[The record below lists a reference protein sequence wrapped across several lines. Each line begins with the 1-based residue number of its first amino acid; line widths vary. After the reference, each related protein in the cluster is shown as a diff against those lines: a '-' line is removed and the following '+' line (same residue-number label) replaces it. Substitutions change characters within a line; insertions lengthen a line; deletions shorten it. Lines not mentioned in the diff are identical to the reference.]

1 MLLHKNHKAA
11 QKAQKKTPT
20 NKHTIFMNFIQV
32 DFCITPYEEY
42 VADVLAAEL
51 GEMGFDTFVP
61 TSDGL
66 QAFIAEELFDEDVL
80 KSLISDFVIEATI
93 DYSVTTIESK
103 NWNEEWEKHYFEP
116 IIIENECVIH
126 SSFHKNVP
134 KATYDIVIDPKMSFG
149 TGHHETT
156 SLVIGELLHMQ
167 LEGKKVLDMGCGT
180 SVLAILAAMR
190 GAKEL
195 LAIDIDSWC
204 TENSIENIALNHVSG
219 IEVKQGGS
227 ELLEG
232 LHFDII
238 LANIN
243 RNILLADMEKYAN
256 CLTTGGELYM
266 SGFYSEDIP
275 LIEAEANRNG
285 LTLQKSKLKNNWAV
299 VKTVK

>member
-1 MLLHKNHKAA
+1 MD
-11 QKAQKKTPT
+11 
-20 NKHTIFMNFIQV
+20 FIQV
-32 DFCITPYEEY
+32 DFSIVPYEEY
-42 VADVLAAEL
+42 IADVLAAEL
-51 GEMGFDTFVP
+51 GEHGFDTFVP
-61 TSDGL
+61 TENGL
-66 QAFIAEELFDEDVL
+66 EAFIASAVFNENNLI
-80 KSLISDFVIEATI
+80 SLIADFVFETSIE
-93 DYSVTTIESK
+93 YKVTKIESK

-116 IIIENECVIH
+116 IIIDNECVIH

-156 SLVIGELLHMQ
+156 SLVIGELLKMD
-167 LEGKKVLDMGCGT
+167 LAGKKVLDMGCGT

-190 GAKEL
+190 GANDL

-204 TENSIENIALNHVSG
+204 TENSLENINLNKVEG
-219 IEVKQGGS
+219 ITVKQGGA

-243 RNILLADMEKYAN
+243 RNILLADMEQYAA
-256 CLTTGGELYM
+256 CLSNGGELYM

-275 LIEAEANRNG
+275 IIEAEANRNG
-285 LTLQKSKLKNNWAV
+285 LILKTSKLKNNWAV
-299 VKTVK
+299 VKTVKKA